1 MRYLLRHCTLYTGTT
16 VLHHHA
22 LLVHEGR
29 IEAILPELV
38 APDDVPVVD
47 GRGLNVAPG
56 LLDAQM
62 YGAEGQLFSVVP
74 GPEALR
80 ALTQHA
86 FRHGTTGVL
95 ATMPTNSLSMLH
107 AALEAGQEFRREQAG
122 LLGIH
127 LEGPYINPAKKG
139 AHQQKF
145 IQAPT
150 VAEID
155 ELLKRANGV
164 LKMMTLAPEVATP
177 AVVARLR
184 EAGVVLSAGHSNAT
198 YAQATQGFRTGF
210 GAATHLFNAMS
221 GLQGREPGLVGAVYD
236 DAAAQASII
245 ADGVHC
251 DFAAVRISKKLLGER
266 LFLITDAVTE
276 SQQGAYRFRRQGN
289 HFVDEQGTLAGS
301 ALTLPLAVRNCV
313 EHVGLPLAEALRMAS
328 LYPARLLG
336 LSDQLGYLE
345 TGYAADFWLFDD
357 ELNAVAT
364 ACAGE
369 LTWHPPQA

>member
-1 MRYLLRHCTLYTGTT
+1 MRYLLRNCTLYTGTT

-22 LLVHEGR
+22 LLVEEGR
-29 IEAILPELV
+29 IKAILPELV

-47 GRGLNVAPG
+47 GRGLNVAPS
-56 LLDAQM
+56 LLDAQV
-62 YGAEGQLFSVVP
+62 YGAEGQLFSVAP

-80 ALTQHA
+80 ALTRHA

-95 ATMPTNSLSMLH
+95 ATMPTNSLSMMH
-107 AALEAGQEFRREQAG
+107 AALEAGQEFRREQPG

-139 AHQQKF
+139 AHQPEF

-150 VAEID
+150 VAEIE

-164 LKMMTLAPEVATP
+164 LKIMTLAPEVATP

-198 YAQATQGFRTGF
+198 YTQATEGFRTGF

-313 EHVGLPLAEALRMAS
+313 EQVGLPLAEALRMAS

-336 LSDQLGYLE
+336 LDDQLGYLE
-345 TGYAADFWLFDD
+345 TGYSADFWLFDD
-357 ELNAVAT
+357 ELNAAAT
-364 ACAGE
+364 ACAGK
-369 LTWHPPQA
+369 LVWHSAEA